1 MTPSMHLV
9 QRELA
14 STPARRSHSRER
26 GAAMVEAAF
35 MFPMFIILFFSII
48 YAHSFSATKID
59 EATQA
64 RELAWSNAMSNCV
77 QGGGGSDSETLPD
90 METSLALTKGNFRA
104 TGSPSTIAMNTTS
117 NPQLPMN
124 GEASSTQ
131 AGVSQ
136 AIAGGSIEGALGGIV
151 GMLLNAVSD
160 IFPDANGAQG
170 VTSGAVSWRLP
181 NNYAN
186 SDPSNSTTITHTVTV
201 MCNEKPQNGSV
212 ETVVADLVGDISN
225 FVTSKL

>member
-1 MTPSMHLV
+1 MRPSIL
-9 QRELA
+9 
-14 STPARRSHSRER
+14 RRHARER

-59 EATQA
+59 EAAQA

-77 QGGGGSDSETLPD
+77 EGGGGSDSETLPT
-90 METSLALTKGNFRA
+90 MESSLSLTKGNFRA
-104 TGSPSTIAMNTTS
+104 TGSPSTISMSTTS
-117 NPQLPMN
+117 NSQLPLN

-131 AGVSQ
+131 TGVSQ
-136 AIAGGSIEGALGGIV
+136 AISGGAIEGALSGIV
-151 GMLLNAVSD
+151 GMLLNTVAD
-160 IFPDANGAQG
+160 IFPDPNGAQG
-170 VTSGAVSWRLP
+170 VTTGAVSWRLP

-186 SDPSNSTTITHTVTV
+186 MDPSNSTSITHTVTV
-201 MCNEKPQNGSV
+201 MCNEKPQNGDV
-212 ETVVADLVGDISN
+212 KTVVADLVGDIAN